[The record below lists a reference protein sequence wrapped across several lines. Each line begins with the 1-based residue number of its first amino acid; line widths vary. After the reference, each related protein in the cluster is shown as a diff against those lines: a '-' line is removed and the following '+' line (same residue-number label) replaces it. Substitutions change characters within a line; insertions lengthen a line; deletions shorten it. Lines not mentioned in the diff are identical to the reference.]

1 MSDTED
7 RKEGAA
13 DPSSEAPARGFIH
26 RWRRG
31 AESGAEWTV
40 GARERHVSI
49 AVPFRT
55 VERNRA
61 VAASVLASGIAYRLF
76 FWLLPFGLVVGGAL
90 GLGDADSIE
99 DALTSGGVPAA
110 TVNAIGDVARLTDT
124 DAWWLLIVGLPLL
137 LWSGYTGGK
146 ALVLLHA
153 LAWDERP
160 PRLKPLTVSLVFT
173 GLCCVY
179 VAAVG
184 LAWYLRDEPWF
195 VGLVA
200 ATLAIAPLA
209 GLSLWISLRLPH
221 GDASWT
227 RLLPGAFLVAVGFQ
241 ALHWCVLTFLVPK
254 LEKSTSYY
262 GSIGIVATLL
272 FFMYFVGW
280 LVVTSPIL
288 NSSLH
293 HEHRRQRARTRE
305 ENAA

>member
-1 MSDTED
+1 MV
-7 RKEGAA
+7 AA
-13 DPSSEAPARGFIH
+13 S
-26 RWRRG
+26 
-31 AESGAEWTV
+31 
-40 GARERHVSI
+40 ERHVSV

-61 VAASVLASGIAYRLF
+61 VAATVLAGGIAYRLF

-90 GLGDADSIE
+90 GLGDAESIE

-110 TVNAIGDVARLTDT
+110 TVNAIGDVARLTNT
-124 DAWWLLIVGLPLL
+124 DAWWLLLVGLPLL

-153 LAWDERP
+153 LAWDVRP
-160 PRLKPLTVSLVFT
+160 PRTKPLTLSLVFT
-173 GLCCVY
+173 GLCCGY

-200 ATLAIAPLA
+200 ATVAIAPLA
-209 GLSLWISLRLPH
+209 GLWLWTSLRLPH
-221 GDASWT
+221 GDASWKS
-227 RLLPGAFLVAVGFQ
+227 LLPGAFLVAVGFQ
-241 ALHWCVLTFLVPK
+241 VLHWSVLTFLVPK
-254 LEKSTSYY
+254 LEKATSYY

-272 FFMYFVGW
+272 FFGYFLGW

-293 HEHRRQRARTRE
+293 HESRKQSRVRTRGE
-305 ENAA
+305 EPTSA